1 MYETLVQIFFLFNN
15 FKWIFFIYYIFFFFF
30 GTRIFSIFIIS
41 NFFGYLLYP
50 NLIHKFFN
58 SLLNIENIG
67 LLFHPNDILIESHS
81 LIHYDIKSKRSKL
94 KINFGPLFRK
104 ILISNLFLRK
114 IKKIL
119 SL

>member
-1 MYETLVQIFFLFNN
+1 MKTFFEWNVMVMI
-15 FKWIFFIYYIFFFFF
+15 KIVSIYVWD
-30 GTRIFSIFIIS
+30 FSSKNSFYLTILNGYS
-41 NFFGYLLYP
+41 LYLLYP

-67 LLFHPNDILIESHS
+67 LLFHPNDILIEASHS

-104 ILISNLFLRK
+104 ILISNLFLQK
-114 IKKIL
+114 IKIIL